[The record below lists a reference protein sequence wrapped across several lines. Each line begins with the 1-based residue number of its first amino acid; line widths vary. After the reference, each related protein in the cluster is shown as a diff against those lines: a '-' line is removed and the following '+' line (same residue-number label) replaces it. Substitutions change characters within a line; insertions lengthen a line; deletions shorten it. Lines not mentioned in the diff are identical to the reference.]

1 MKKYYHQL
9 LFVFTVS
16 VLIMFMV
23 IFVNTKWIAQPESQY
38 ASRVV
43 LDQKTSGVSLGTI
56 TDSRRTALILYS
68 PGDSVSCYYKDNL
81 IKALEVLRMEWELQ
95 SLDHSDSV
103 SYPEYDLVILASPY
117 VEEEM
122 ADPISRLFD
131 YVSQGGK
138 VFWGILPVN
147 TGIQFSSVYRQM
159 GIVEY
164 GDYKSYS
171 SFTVTKDLVP
181 GMSGRTFSSE
191 AFEDVGLALTLDE
204 DAQVYASALTEDGSS
219 LPMVWN
225 FQRGEGSI
233 TFYNGTGITGDY
245 WRGFAAGC
253 ILTLFE
259 DSMYPIINALCL
271 FIDDFPSPQYES
283 SSDVV
288 REEYNRSVKEFYRDI
303 WWPDMQ
309 AAAQRYGDLYTGL
322 FMATYNDIVDPEDFT
337 YDSPSMEQYYGNSLI
352 KSGYELGAHGYNHQ
366 SLAQEGQIPENLQ
379 YVPWESVSDMESSLE
394 MLQSISEELF
404 PGIALTSYVP
414 PSNYLSQEGRSAV
427 KAALE
432 DLKVISGVYTSEGEE
447 GSVYVQDFEIAEDGI
462 AEFPRISSG
471 MLPESFDTFSYIN
484 GIGLYG
490 VFSHFIH
497 PDDIFDE
504 DRGKNQSWEALYESY
519 CQMIEDI
526 HSTYPW
532 LRSLTATDAA
542 DALLVQ
548 DSLSLHIEYG
558 QDEIRGSCENFYGE
572 AYFYLRTEKQ
582 PQSADGS
589 CTITPVGSDSGS
601 LYYLVTVTEPDF
613 TVKLVNS

>member
-138 VFWGILPVN
+138 VFWGILPDN
-147 TGIQFSSVYRQM
+147 TGMQFNSVYRQM

-204 DAQVYASALTEDGSS
+204 NAQVYASALTEDGSS

-548 DSLSLHIEYG
+548 DSLSPHIEYG
-558 QDEIRGSCENFYGE
+558 QDEVRGSCENFYGE
-572 AYFYLRTEKQ
+572 ACYYLRTETHRQ
-582 PQSADGS
+582 PADGS
-589 CTITPVGSDSGS
+589 CSITPVGSDSGS

>member
-9 LFVFTVS
+9 LFVFAVS

-288 REEYNRSVKEFYRDI
+288 REEYNRS
-303 WWPDMQ
+303 
-309 AAAQRYGDLYTGL
+309 
-322 FMATYNDIVDPEDFT
+322 
-337 YDSPSMEQYYGNSLI
+337 
-352 KSGYELGAHGYNHQ
+352 
-366 SLAQEGQIPENLQ
+366 
-379 YVPWESVSDMESSLE
+379 
-394 MLQSISEELF
+394 
-404 PGIALTSYVP
+404 
-414 PSNYLSQEGRSAV
+414 
-427 KAALE
+427 
-432 DLKVISGVYTSEGEE
+432 
-447 GSVYVQDFEIAEDGI
+447 
-462 AEFPRISSG
+462 
-471 MLPESFDTFSYIN
+471 
-484 GIGLYG
+484 
-490 VFSHFIH
+490 
-497 PDDIFDE
+497 
-504 DRGKNQSWEALYESY
+504 
-519 CQMIEDI
+519 
-526 HSTYPW
+526 
-532 LRSLTATDAA
+532 
-542 DALLVQ
+542 
-548 DSLSLHIEYG
+548 
-558 QDEIRGSCENFYGE
+558 
-572 AYFYLRTEKQ
+572 
-582 PQSADGS
+582 
-589 CTITPVGSDSGS
+589 
-601 LYYLVTVTEPDF
+601 
-613 TVKLVNS
+613 

>member
-1 MKKYYHQL
+1 M
-9 LFVFTVS
+9 
-16 VLIMFMV
+16 
-23 IFVNTKWIAQPESQY
+23 
-38 ASRVV
+38 
-43 LDQKTSGVSLGTI
+43 
-56 TDSRRTALILYS
+56 
-68 PGDSVSCYYKDNL
+68 
-81 IKALEVLRMEWELQ
+81 
-95 SLDHSDSV
+95 
-103 SYPEYDLVILASPY
+103 ILASPY

-147 TGIQFSSVYRQM
+147 TGIQFSSVYRQI

-204 DAQVYASALTEDGSS
+204 NAQVYASALTEDGSS

-519 CQMIEDI
+519 CEMMEDI
-526 HSTYPW
+526 HGTYPW

-548 DSLSLHIEYG
+548 DSLTPHIEYD

>member
-9 LFVFTVS
+9 LFVFAVS

-23 IFVNTKWIAQPESQY
+23 IFVNTKWITQPESQY

-56 TDSRRTALILYS
+56 ADSRRTALILYS

-147 TGIQFSSVYRQM
+147 TGIQFSSVYRQI

-204 DAQVYASALTEDGSS
+204 NAQVYASALTEDGSS

-519 CQMIEDI
+519 CEMMEDI
-526 HSTYPW
+526 HGTYPW

-548 DSLSLHIEYG
+548 DSLTPHIEYD

>member
-56 TDSRRTALILYS
+56 ADSRRTALILYS

-138 VFWGILPVN
+138 VFWGILPDN
-147 TGIQFSSVYRQM
+147 TGMQFNSVYRQM

-204 DAQVYASALTEDGSS
+204 NAQVYASALTEDGSS

-519 CQMIEDI
+519 CEMMEDI
-526 HSTYPW
+526 HGTYPW

-548 DSLSLHIEYG
+548 DSLTPHIEYD

>member
-23 IFVNTKWIAQPESQY
+23 IFVNTKWITQPESQY

-56 TDSRRTALILYS
+56 ADSRRTALILYS

-147 TGIQFSSVYRQM
+147 TGIQFSSVYRQI

-204 DAQVYASALTEDGSS
+204 NAQVYASALTEDGSS

-519 CQMIEDI
+519 CEMMEDI
-526 HSTYPW
+526 HGTYPW

-548 DSLSLHIEYG
+548 DSLTPHIEYD